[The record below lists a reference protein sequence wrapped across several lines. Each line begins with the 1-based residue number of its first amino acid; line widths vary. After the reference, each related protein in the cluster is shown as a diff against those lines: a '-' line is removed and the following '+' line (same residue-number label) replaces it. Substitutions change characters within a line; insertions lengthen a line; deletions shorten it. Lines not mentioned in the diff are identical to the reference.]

1 MHELIFSGGQ
11 FGPALGG
18 QFEPAKVVSLL
29 RP

>member
-1 MHELIFSGGQ
+1 MNLSFSGGQ

>member
-1 MHELIFSGGQ
+1 MNLSFSGGQ

-18 QFEPAKVVSLL
+18 QFGPAKVVSLL